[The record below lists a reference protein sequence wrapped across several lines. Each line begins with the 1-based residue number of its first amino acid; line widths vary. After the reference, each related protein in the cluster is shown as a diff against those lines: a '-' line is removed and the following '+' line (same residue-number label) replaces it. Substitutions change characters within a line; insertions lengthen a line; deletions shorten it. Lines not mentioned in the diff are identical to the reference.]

1 MASLS
6 GKDRRKYKDEIL
18 KTLYKYLEEEMDG
31 AEPPYTF
38 AQVLQYIKLGHT
50 FKIMIFLAWNVLR

>member
-1 MASLS
+1 MDVCRFLMASLS
-6 GKDRRKYKDEIL
+6 GKDRRKYKDEVL

-38 AQVLQYIKLGHT
+38 AQVLQYIKIGHAP
-50 FKIMIFLAWNVLR
+50 KISIF

>member
-1 MASLS
+1 MDVCRFLMASLS
-6 GKDRRKYKDEIL
+6 GKDRRKYKDEVL

-38 AQVLQYIKLGHT
+38 AQVLQYIK
-50 FKIMIFLAWNVLR
+50 NRPRS

>member
-6 GKDRRKYKDEIL
+6 GKDRRKYKDEVL

-38 AQVLQYIKLGHT
+38 AQVLQYIKIGHAP
-50 FKIMIFLAWNVLR
+50 KISIF